1 MPKHLRR
8 LVVQGNRVLSF
19 IHPTMMLCTSVVRLT
34 ARAARCL
41 VVAGLGSMTSKNFQ
55 TDMTQSLKK
64 HTHRSSCWQNGIRG
78 VSGAL
83 GPRLDAWAG
92 TVG

>member
-1 MPKHLRR
+1 M
-8 LVVQGNRVLSF
+8 QGNRVLSF

-41 VVAGLGSMTSKNFQ
+41 VVAGLGSMPSKNFQ

-64 HTHRSSCWQNGIRG
+64 HTGVPAGKMGSG
-78 VSGAL
+78 VSLEPWDPGWMPGRAQWVEDPAL
-83 GPRLDAWAG
+83 PQ
-92 TVG
+92 